1 VHLARDH
8 DAGRPSDLDDTAG
21 IAFWRSVYDL
31 HAARGE
37 LEVGTLRL
45 DGHLAAYVIAFADR
59 PAYRV
64 FDGRFAPPWR
74 RYSPGRRLEA
84 AAVDHARRAGFA
96 VLDWMTS
103 VAPEKLVAS
112 TWAEPRWTVTASG
125 DQRPAA
131 AAIPRPRSAHTSA
144 HPSAHGPRRA
154 CTPGGGAL
162 SATAAAP

>member
-1 VHLARDH
+1 
-8 DAGRPSDLDDTAG
+8 
-21 IAFWRSVYDL
+21 
-31 HAARGE
+31 
-37 LEVGTLRL
+37 
-45 DGHLAAYVIAFADR
+45 VIAFVDR

-84 AAVDHARRAGFA
+84 AVVDHARHEGFA

-125 DQRPAA
+125 DQRPAP
-131 AAIPRPRSAHTSA
+131 AAIPRPRSGHTAAHTSA
-144 HPSAHGPRRA
+144 RGPRRT
-154 CTPGGGAL
+154 CTPGGGTPGGGAL
-162 SATAAAP
+162 SVTAAAP